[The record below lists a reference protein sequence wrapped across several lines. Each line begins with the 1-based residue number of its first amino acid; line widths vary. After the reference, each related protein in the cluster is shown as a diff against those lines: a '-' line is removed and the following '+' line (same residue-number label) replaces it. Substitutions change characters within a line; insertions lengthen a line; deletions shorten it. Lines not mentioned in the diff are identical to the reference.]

1 MVNNQKKSECL
12 ATSRSG
18 VIGASPSLAMRKKRD
33 KLFLDAVRAVE
44 PTLRDFTA
52 LARLRIEDVAAV
64 FARVWRCVQVQADSK
79 FTVAGVGDAMES
91 NFVAHVGHLVLFVRG
106 ISLNVQ
112 RGRLEVL

>member
-64 FARVWRCVQVQADSK
+64 FARVWRL
-79 FTVAGVGDAMES
+79 G
-91 NFVAHVGHLVLFVRG
+91 
-106 ISLNVQ
+106 
-112 RGRLEVL
+112 